1 MKYKNSNLLLIFFIL
16 LSHCSFGN
24 SDDVEESIASTTIST
39 ATSTTTT
46 VAIPPSTSTTT
57 LVIEEGCVEGNNQNT
72 NFEKTINVQIFLNKY
87 GFDAG
92 DEDGYLGQQTADAI
106 RDFQAYVGLD
116 PDGDVGPNTINKMR
130 EFTGCEDRINSYT
143 SNSNS
148 DTTTTSTTVPGTTT
162 TTVPSTTTTTVV
174 EANLSEANDKY
185 GTVPSISLSS
195 NEVVSLF
202 KGIENSESVCGT
214 PYLGSLN
221 NGISNLYSN
230 GAVPNTLNVSNSS
243 FSQSSNTTEI
253 FEEDSNKIK
262 IKIVGDGST
271 NYNFYFIPPFSSRV
285 TNVIP
290 TSVSTSLNLTEATF
304 NLENLSDGVWFYSF
318 AESGDGTVVKSTGNR
333 EFSVGTTSSQQV
345 SSYTGVSKVLI
356 TYKNSSS
363 GLYKNVSAGEA
374 FSTTD
379 TFNIVYI
386 TDTVTDNR
394 LDTSDEIEI
403 DDSVIKLSDENQA
416 FLGEILLID
425 NELMKI
431 TAKDGQNYTVQRGYL
446 NTEIRDYTPGASVK
460 AINNLNQET
469 VISDSA
475 YLVFR
480 NETGMRFQV
489 LLGQE
494 LTTNQFNFS
503 DCNIDRYSLE
513 KITTFSWRSSG
524 SSSITTTTAEDTLNP
539 LFNKSFV
546 INSNGS
552 SYTPPSITSADQ
564 ISGEFLN
571 SGPKN
576 QVVNV
581 GDVVS
586 FNFNGIVDGSS
597 KAKFVKLKFQMVPDT
612 GSNKK
617 TKYKDVYLTLDN
629 EEYSFRLNIN
639 NIVSNESYKSDTW
652 ENEYKYIFQ
661 SITLFDTSTSVE
673 ILNNQTIEYDYKS
686 QIDSHEAYYLDQ
698 FSFIVPNE

>member
-1 MKYKNSNLLLIFFIL
+1 MKNKNSNLLLIFFLL

-24 SDDVEESIASTTIST
+24 SDDVEESIASTT
-39 ATSTTTT
+39 TSTTTPTTTT
-46 VAIPPSTSTTT
+46 VEIPPSTSTTT
-57 LVIEEGCVEGNNQNT
+57 VILEEECIEDNNQNT

-148 DTTTTSTTVPGTTT
+148 DTTTTTTTVPSTTT
-162 TTVPSTTTTTVV
+162 TTVPSTTTTVV
-174 EANLSEANDKY
+174 EANLSEANNQY

-202 KGIENSESVCGT
+202 KGIENSDSVCGT

-221 NGISNLYSN
+221 TGVSNLYSN
-230 GAVPNTLNVSNSS
+230 GAVPSTLNVSNGS

-271 NYNFYFIPPFSSRV
+271 NYNFYFIPPFSSRI
-285 TNVIP
+285 TNVVP

-318 AESGDGTVVKSTGNR
+318 AESGDGTVVKATGNR

-345 SSYTGVSKVLI
+345 SSHTGVSKVLI
-356 TYKNSSS
+356 TSKNSSS
-363 GLYKNVSAGEA
+363 GLYKNVAAGEG

-386 TDTVTDNR
+386 TDTITDNR
-394 LDTSDEIEI
+394 LDTSSEIEI
-403 DDSVIKLSDENQA
+403 DDTVIELSNENQA
-416 FLGEILLID
+416 FVGEILLIGT
-425 NELMKI
+425 ELMKV
-431 TAKDGQNYTVQRGYL
+431 TAKEDQIFTVERGYL
-446 NTEIRDYTPGASVK
+446 NTEIRAYNSGTSLKAVK
-460 AINNLNQET
+460 NLNKET
-469 VISDSA
+469 IISDSA

-494 LTTNQFNFS
+494 LTVNQFNFS
-503 DCNIDRYSLE
+503 GCNIDRYSLE

-524 SSSITTTTAEDTLNP
+524 TSSITTTTLQDNANP

-552 SYTPPSITSADQ
+552 SYTPPSMNSADQ
-564 ISGEFLN
+564 VSGEFLN
-571 SGPKN
+571 TGPRN
-576 QVVNV
+576 QIVNV

-612 GSNKK
+612 GSSKK
-617 TKYKDVYLTLDN
+617 TKYKDVYLILDN
-629 EEYSFRLNIN
+629 DEYSFRLNIN
-639 NIVSNESYKSDTW
+639 SIVSNESALSDTW

-673 ILNNQTIEYDYKS
+673 ILNNQTIKYDYKS

-698 FSFIVPNE
+698 FSFVVPSG

>member
-1 MKYKNSNLLLIFFIL
+1 M
-16 LSHCSFGN
+16 
-24 SDDVEESIASTTIST
+24 EESIASTTTST
-39 ATSTTTT
+39 TSTTTT
-46 VAIPPSTSTTT
+46 VEIPPSTSTTT
-57 LVIEEGCVEGNNQNT
+57 VILEEECVEDNNQNT
-72 NFEKTINVQIFLNKY
+72 NFEKMINVQIFLNKY

-617 TKYKDVYLTLDN
+617 TKYKDVYLILDN
-629 EEYSFRLNIN
+629 DEYSFRLNIN
-639 NIVSNESYKSDTW
+639 NVVSNESTLSDTW
-652 ENEYKYIFQ
+652 ENE
-661 SITLFDTSTSVE
+661 
-673 ILNNQTIEYDYKS
+673 
-686 QIDSHEAYYLDQ
+686 
-698 FSFIVPNE
+698 

>member
-1 MKYKNSNLLLIFFIL
+1 VKYKNSNLLLIFFLL

-24 SDDVEESIASTTIST
+24 SDNTEESIASTTSSST
-39 ATSTTTT
+39 SSTTTT
-46 VAIPPSTSTTT
+46 VDIPPSTSTTT
-57 LVIEEGCVEGNNQNT
+57 LIIEEECVEDNNQNT
-72 NFEKTINVQIFLNKY
+72 NFDKMINVQIFLNEY

-143 SNSNS
+143 SSSNS
-148 DTTTTSTTVPGTTT
+148 DTTTTTTTVPSTTT

-174 EANLSEANDKY
+174 EANSSESNNKY
-185 GTVPSISLSS
+185 GFVPSISLSS

-202 KGIENSESVCGT
+202 KGIENSDSVCGT

-221 NGISNLYSN
+221 TGVSNLYSN
-230 GAVPNTLNVSNSS
+230 GSVPSTLNVSNGS

-253 FEEDSNKIK
+253 FEEDSNEIK
-262 IKIVGDGST
+262 IKIVGDGNT
-271 NYNFYFIPPFSSRV
+271 NYNFYFIPPFSSRI

-304 NLENLSDGVWFYSF
+304 NLENLSEGVWFYSF
-318 AESGDGTVVKSTGNR
+318 AESGDGTVVKASGNR
-333 EFSVGTTSSQQV
+333 EFSVGTISSQEV
-345 SSYTGVSKVLI
+345 SSHTGASKVLI
-356 TYKNSSS
+356 TSKNSSS

-386 TDTVTDNR
+386 TDTISDNR

-403 DDSVIKLSDENQA
+403 DDSVIELSNENQA
-416 FLGEILLID
+416 FIGEILLIGT
-425 NELMKI
+425 ELMKVV
-431 TAKDGQNYTVQRGYL
+431 AKDDQIFTVERGYL
-446 NTEIRDYTPGASVK
+446 NTEIRAYNSGTSIK
-460 AINNLNQET
+460 AIKNLNKET
-469 VISDSA
+469 IISDSA

-489 LLGQE
+489 LLGKE
-494 LTTNQFNFS
+494 LTVNQFNFS
-503 DCNIDRYSLE
+503 GCNIDRYSLE

-524 SSSITTTTAEDTLNP
+524 SSSTTTTILEDTANS

-552 SYTPPSITSADQ
+552 SYTPPSINSADQ

-571 SGPKN
+571 TGPKN

-597 KAKFVKLKFQMVPDT
+597 KAEFVKLKFQMVPDT
-612 GSNKK
+612 GSDKK
-617 TKYKDVYLTLDN
+617 TKYKDVYLILDN

-639 NIVSNESYKSDTW
+639 KVVSNESYMSDTW
-652 ENEYKYIFQ
+652 ENGYKYIFE
-661 SITLFDTSTSVE
+661 SITLFDKSTSVE
-673 ILNNQTIEYDYKS
+673 ILNNQTIKYDYKS
-686 QIDSHEAYYLDQ
+686 QTDSHEAYYLDQ
-698 FSFIVPNE
+698 FSFVVPSG

>member
-1 MKYKNSNLLLIFFIL
+1 MKNKNINLLLIFFLL

-24 SDDVEESIASTTIST
+24 SDDVEESIASTTTSIT
-39 ATSTTTT
+39 TSTTTT
-46 VAIPPSTSTTT
+46 VEIPPSTTTT
-57 LVIEEGCVEGNNQNT
+57 TVILEEECIKDNNQNT

-130 EFTGCEDRINSYT
+130 EFTGCEERINSYT

-148 DTTTTSTTVPGTTT
+148 DTTTTTTTVPSTTT
-162 TTVPSTTTTTVV
+162 TTVPSTTTTVV
-174 EANLSEANDKY
+174 EANLSEANNQY

-202 KGIENSESVCGT
+202 KGIENSDSVCGT

-221 NGISNLYSN
+221 TGVSNLYSN
-230 GAVPNTLNVSNSS
+230 GAVPSTLNVSNGS

-271 NYNFYFIPPFSSRV
+271 NYNFYFIPPFSSRI
-285 TNVIP
+285 TNVVP

-318 AESGDGTVVKSTGNR
+318 AESGDGTVVKATGNR

-345 SSYTGVSKVLI
+345 SSHTGVSKVLI
-356 TYKNSSS
+356 TSKNSSS
-363 GLYKNVSAGEA
+363 GLYKNVASGEA

-386 TDTVTDNR
+386 TDTISDNR

-403 DDSVIKLSDENQA
+403 DDTVIELSNENQA
-416 FLGEILLID
+416 FVGEILLIGT
-425 NELMKI
+425 ELMKV
-431 TAKDGQNYTVQRGYL
+431 TAKEDQIFTVERGYL
-446 NTEIRDYTPGASVK
+446 NTEIRAYNSGTSIKAVK
-460 AINNLNQET
+460 NLNKET
-469 VISDSA
+469 IISDSA

-494 LTTNQFNFS
+494 LTVNQFNFS
-503 DCNIDRYSLE
+503 GCNIDRYSLE
-513 KITTFSWRSSG
+513 KITTFSWRSG
-524 SSSITTTTAEDTLNP
+524 GTSSVTTTTFQDTTNP

-552 SYTPPSITSADQ
+552 SYTPPSMNSADQ
-564 ISGEFLN
+564 VSGEFLN
-571 SGPKN
+571 TGPRN
-576 QVVNV
+576 QIVNV

-612 GSNKK
+612 GSSKK
-617 TKYKDVYLTLDN
+617 TKYKDVYLILDN
-629 EEYSFRLNIN
+629 DEYSFRLNIN
-639 NIVSNESYKSDTW
+639 NIVSNESALSDTW

-673 ILNNQTIEYDYKS
+673 ILNNQTIKYDYKS

-698 FSFIVPNE
+698 FSFVVPSG